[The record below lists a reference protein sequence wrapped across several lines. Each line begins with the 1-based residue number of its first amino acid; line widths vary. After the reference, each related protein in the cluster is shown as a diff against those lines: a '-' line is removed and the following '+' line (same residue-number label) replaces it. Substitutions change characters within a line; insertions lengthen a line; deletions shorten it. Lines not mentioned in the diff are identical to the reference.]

1 MTIRIFIK
9 ILSLQIACL
18 AMVGCMPSRDSCPP
32 AEGAALQILGS
43 GGPIADDARASS
55 GYIVWIDGQSRVL
68 IDAGGGTFL
77 RFGEAGATFEALDFV
92 GLSHFHTDH
101 SADFPALIKSGN
113 FSDRDRPLSI
123 AGPEGDALFPGLEDF
138 LQSML
143 GEDHGA
149 FAYLSAFLDGTS
161 NTPRLTPRE
170 IPRDETTIVYT
181 SEDLKIDAMR
191 VPHGIVPAAAF
202 RVRTADQTFVFA
214 TDQNGSD
221 PAFVEFAKGADVLV
235 MHMVVPENVEGVG
248 RRLHAPPSVI
258 GDIAAGAGPGK
269 LVLSHF
275 MARSLADI
283 EQNVSLV
290 RERYQGEVV
299 IAEDLACVRP

>member
-9 ILSLQIACL
+9 ILSLPVAWLVLVACTP
-18 AMVGCMPSRDSCPP
+18 AAAKCPP
-32 AEGAALQILGS
+32 AEGVALQILGS

-55 GYIVWIDGQSRVL
+55 GYIVWINGKSRVL

-77 RFGEAGATFEALDFV
+77 RFGEAGATFEALDFI

-113 FSDRDRPLSI
+113 FSERDRPLSI
-123 AGPEGDALFPGLEDF
+123 AGPAGDDRFPGLKDF

-143 GEDHGA
+143 GKNQGA
-149 FAYLSAFLDGTS
+149 YAYLSAFLDGTAS
-161 NTPRLTPRE
+161 TPMLTPRE
-170 IPRDETTIVYT
+170 VPRGQTRVVYT
-181 SEDLKIDAMR
+181 SEDLNIDALR

-202 RVRTADQTFVFA
+202 RVRTGDQTLVFA
-214 TDQNGSD
+214 TDQNGGNPD
-221 PAFVEFAKGADVLV
+221 FVDFSQGASVLV
-235 MHMVVPENVEGVG
+235 MHMVVPENVAGVG

-258 GDIAAGAGPGK
+258 GEIAAGAAPGK

-275 MARSLADI
+275 MARSLVGL
-283 EQNVSLV
+283 EQNVALV
-290 RERYQGEVV
+290 RERYKGEVV
-299 IAEDLACVRP
+299 LAEDLACVTP

>member
-1 MTIRIFIK
+1 MTIRTFTK
-9 ILSLQIACL
+9 ILSLPIASL
-18 AMVGCMPSRDSCPP
+18 ALLACTPATATCPP
-32 AEGAALQILGS
+32 AEGLALQILGS

-55 GYIVWIDGQSRVL
+55 GYLVWIDGQSRVL

-77 RFGEAGATFEALDFV
+77 RFGEAGATFKALDFI

-113 FSDRDRPLSI
+113 FSGRDRSLSI
-123 AGPEGDALFPGLEDF
+123 AGPAGDGRFPGLKDF

-143 GEDHGA
+143 GKNQGA
-149 FAYLSAFLDGTS
+149 YAYLSSFLDGTAS
-161 NTPRLTPRE
+161 TPMLTPRE
-170 IPRDETTIVYT
+170 ISHGETTIVYT
-181 SEDLKIDAMR
+181 SEDLSIDAMR

-202 RVRTADQTFVFA
+202 RVRTGDRTFVFA
-214 TDQNGSD
+214 TDQNGAD
-221 PAFVEFAKGADVLV
+221 PDFVEFAKGADVLV

-258 GDIAAGAGPGK
+258 GEIAAGAGAGK

-275 MARSLADI
+275 MARSLANL

-290 RERYQGEVV
+290 RERYKGDV
-299 IAEDLACVRP
+299 IVAEDLACIRP